1 MERSLHFDDM
11 PSLKAPRFRTFRTVM
26 ALILREMGT
35 TYGRSPGGYIW
46 AILSPI
52 GAIVMMALA
61 FSLFV
66 HAPSLGTS
74 FILFYATGF
83 LPFDLFNQ
91 LSAKIGQS
99 IRYSK
104 PLLKYP
110 GVTWL
115 DAILGRFVLN
125 FLTLLTA
132 FAIVIIGIIVAIDHP
147 VTLDILPILVGLIL
161 TALIGLGVGM
171 LNCLLTGYFP
181 VWERIWAIISRPLF
195 LASGVLFL
203 YENLPAPVQH
213 FLWWNPLLHAISLI
227 RTGFYPTYHA
237 TFVSL
242 SYSFGVALG
251 LILISQVFLR
261 NGYLATMEN

>member
-1 MERSLHFDDM
+1 
-11 PSLKAPRFRTFRTVM
+11 M

-35 TYGRSPGGYIW
+35 TYGRSPGGYLW
-46 AILSPI
+46 AILSPV

-66 HAPSLGTS
+66 HAPPLGTS

-91 LSAKIGQS
+91 LSAKIGMA
-99 IRYSK
+99 IRYSR

-115 DAILGRFVLN
+115 DAIMGRFLLN
-125 FLTLLTA
+125 FLTLLTS
-132 FAIVIIGIIVAIDHP
+132 FTIVIIGIIMAISHP
-147 VTLDILPILVGLIL
+147 VTLNILPILVGLSL
-161 TALIGLGVGM
+161 AALVGLGVGM
-171 LNCLLTGYFP
+171 LNCLLIGYFP

-195 LASGVLFL
+195 LASGILFL
-203 YENLPAPVQH
+203 YENLPVAVQQ
-213 FLWWNPLLHAISLI
+213 FMWWNPLLHAISLV

-242 SYSFGVALG
+242 SYSFGVALV
-251 LILISQVFLR
+251 LILLSLIFLR
-261 NGYLATMEN
+261 RGYLATMEN